1 MVLRRRSCPA
11 PAGGRPRWP
20 RRASTA
26 VMAPVGRYL
35 SRQARAPHGAVG
47 RLMGRI
53 WVNETAAVND
63 IAIELLRPAPGERI
77 CEIGFGPGRTVQ
89 RLAAAGA
96 EVVGVEV
103 SSVMVDTAARR
114 NAAAFAAGHVQL
126 FQGNGTTVP
135 VVDDSLDAVVG
146 VHTIYFWPEPTTT
159 LHDLARALRPGGRLV
174 LAFRAG
180 EHPLPARFD
189 PTVYHAPTTTQVT
202 IWLDEAGFTD
212 VHVEHRPHLAFIVW
226 VTAKVTEHRCIAL
239 PEA

>member
-1 MVLRRRSCPA
+1 MLLRRRSCPV
-11 PAGGRPRWP
+11 PAARRPPWP
-20 RRASTA
+20 RRARTA
-26 VMAPVGRYL
+26 VMAPLGRYL
-35 SRQARAPHGAVG
+35 SRQASAPHGAVG

-63 IAIELLRPAPGERI
+63 IAIELLNPAPGERI

-96 EVVGVEV
+96 EVVGVDV
-103 SSVMVDTAARR
+103 SSAMMATAARR
-114 NAAAFAAGHVQL
+114 NASAIATRHVQL
-126 FQGNGTTVP
+126 LQGNGTTVP
-135 VVDDSLDAVVG
+135 KADDSLDAVVG
-146 VHTIYFWPEPTTT
+146 VHTIYFWPEPAAT

-189 PTVYHAPTTTQVT
+189 PAVYHVPTTTQVT
-202 IWLDEAGFTD
+202 TWLHEAGFTD

-226 VTAKVTEHRCIAL
+226 VTA
-239 PEA
+239 EAT